1 MSIFDHFNNVTYNKV
16 EWSKLSEI
24 NRKSFSSFMMNRLL
38 SMNTDYIE
46 IVNELQKYTVGLL
59 PAEVVYTLYI
69 DLIPKKKQFNKY
81 IKANKET
88 KFNSDLVELLSKYFC
103 ISLKEASEYLDLLLP
118 DRRNT
123 VVDLLKKYGK
133 TDKEIT
139 LLLKQQK

>member
-1 MSIFDHFNNVTYNKV
+1 MSIFDHFNNITYNKV
-16 EWSKLSEI
+16 GWANLSEV

-46 IVNELQKYTVGLL
+46 IVNELQKYTVGVL
-59 PAEVVYTLYI
+59 PPEVVYALYI

-81 IKANKET
+81 VKASKET
-88 KFNSDLVELLSKYFC
+88 KFNSELVELLSKYFC
-103 ISLKEASEYLDLLLP
+103 ISLKEATEYLDLLLP

-133 TDKEIT
+133 TDKEII